1 MTRRKKITLWIVGIF
16 LSPIILSIILGILL
30 YVPPVQQW
38 AVDEISQIASKQTGW
53 DIRLEKVRL
62 KFLFS
67 LDMQDISVTNPDTM
81 LTVDHL
87 VVDLG
92 FSKLPKAKIIVKSVE
107 VKNCNVDTQDLIT
120 SMRIKGC
127 IGDFLLR
134 ADDVDLRKQTVDLTQ
149 ASLTL
154 SDIDIAMMTDTTE
167 VDTTESEPVPWI
179 INLGNIEVRD
189 SKLAFHLPGDTMS
202 VSASIDSF
210 VVAGGALYL
219 EDGIYTVKR
228 ADIGA
233 SALLYDMNYE
243 PEIVGFDY
251 NHIYLSDINL
261 GVSDIYY
268 SEDSLSL
275 YLSNG
280 RAAEKS
286 GLQLTELKTHFTMLD
301 KGIELPDMLLRT
313 GASEAEGAVSLDWLS
328 LEPGGKGEMKASLTA
343 SVGMGDV
350 GIMVPDV
357 AQMLPNQPILLE
369 AEAEGNV
376 DEMDINKCHL
386 LIENMLEANAEGAA
400 YNLLDMDRLAFSLDL
415 SMDTYDL
422 SIVNQMAELGDAVCL
437 PDMHIEGNAA
447 LFEGVYMA
455 DLNLLQDEGKVDV
468 KASYNTKAEAYN
480 AKLDINRLQLDNFL
494 PGDSL
499 HTLTARAEV
508 TGRGMDV
515 FSKSM
520 QLNANLEVETFGYGP
535 NDLGNMSLKAKMA
548 DGFATMDF
556 YADNELLVAQS
567 CVEAELSQKIS
578 LAGFSLDVNHID
590 FYELGLVEKP
600 FAASML
606 LEIEGNSNLKDTYLL
621 EGSMKAIEFVLP
633 DTILHP
639 LDMNLSA
646 GILPDSMYAVADAGD
661 LELAVKSC
669 EGLDS
674 LLSKCDR
681 LVAELQRQF
690 DNFEID
696 QLRLMN
702 CLPSVTAS
710 LNCGS
715 RNPLF
720 NMLYATSGYSF
731 DTIAL
736 DLESDAERGLYA
748 QGNVLGLNTG
758 AAVIDT
764 IRLDAFQDSLGVVNM
779 NLHVENNK
787 QNREVVFS
795 ADLITS
801 IMPAGVSVTV
811 IFHDAQG
818 QKGVELGATVSV
830 DHNSVC
836 LQLQPLNP
844 VVAYRDFTL
853 NEDNYISLDKE
864 HNLKADIDLLCDDG
878 TGLKL
883 YTTENED
890 ALYDITLS
898 VNSFN
903 LGELSSVIPYMPE
916 VKGLLAGD
924 VHLVQSKEDMSIT
937 GDISVDELAYEGAPL
952 GDIGANLM
960 YLPNADGSHYVD
972 AILTHDGNEVLLLS
986 GSYTDTDG
994 GAIDAEATMRHLPL
1008 ELANGFVP
1016 DGMAGLSGYI
1026 EAAMTVQ
1033 GSLSAPEINGII
1045 YTDSMHVFSDMYS
1058 VNLSFPDDTLTIK
1071 DNYISLN
1078 KIEAYSTGETPLVLD
1093 GNVDFRD
1100 FSNIA
1105 MNLSL
1110 DATEFELINAPK
1122 TRQAVAYGKVFADV
1136 HATMTGTLNDIKVR
1150 GSLALLGNTDVTY
1163 VLSDSPLSTEDD
1175 LAELV
1180 TFIDFN
1186 EPIVV
1191 DTATV
1196 VAPQNMDV
1204 ELALTIEQTAQVHCL
1219 LSSDGG
1225 NYIDLEGGGDFTMTY
1240 TMLDG
1245 LNLFGRYEV
1254 VSGVMNY
1261 SIMVMALKDCVIQ
1274 SGSYVEFSGNVMN
1287 PKLNVA
1293 ASEKVKATVTE
1304 DNVPRTV
1311 TFDVGVV
1318 ISQTLENMGLEFTLE
1333 APEDLTVSNQLAT
1346 LTAEGR
1352 SKAAV
1357 TLMVTGMYI
1366 ADDGSGGG
1374 FSASNA
1380 LNSFLQSQIS
1390 SISNKALSTIDL
1402 SFGVDNTTTETGASQ
1417 TDYSFSF
1424 AKHFWGNRISVII
1437 GGKVSSGEEAQNN
1450 GQSIIDNVSLEY
1462 RLDRSGTRY
1471 VRVYYDKETES
1482 VMEGEITEMGG
1493 GIVFRRKSNKLGE
1506 LFIFKK
1512 NKK

>member
-1 MTRRKKITLWIVGIF
+1 MKRRKKITLWIVGVL
-16 LSPIILSIILGILL
+16 LSPVILSVILGILL

-38 AVDEISQIASKQTGW
+38 AVNEISQIASKQTGW
-53 DIRLEKVRL
+53 DISLERVRL

-67 LDMQDISVTNPDTM
+67 LDMQNISVTNPDVM

-92 FSKLPKAKIIVKSVE
+92 FSKLPKAKIIVKAVE

-120 SMRIKGC
+120 SVRIKGC

-134 ADDVDLRKQTVDLTQ
+134 ADEVDLRRQTVDLTQ

-154 SDIDIAMMTDTTE
+154 SDIDIEMQDTT
-167 VDTTESEPVPWI
+167 VIDTTESEPVKWV
-179 INLGNIEVRD
+179 INLGDIAVRE
-189 SKLAFHLPGDTMS
+189 SRLAFHMPGDTMS
-202 VSASIDSF
+202 VRTSIDSL
-210 VVAGGALYL
+210 VVTGGALYL
-219 EDGIYTVKR
+219 ENGVYTVGR
-228 ADIGA
+228 AELGA
-233 SALLYDMNYE
+233 NFLAYDMNYE
-243 PEIVGFDY
+243 PETAGFDY
-251 NHIYLSDINL
+251 NHIALSDINL
-261 GVSDIYY
+261 DLSDIYY

-275 YLSNG
+275 FLSDG

-286 GLQLTELKTHFTMLD
+286 GLRLNELKSHFTMLD
-301 KGIELPDMLLRT
+301 KGMYLPDIQLLT
-313 GASEAEGAVSLDWLS
+313 GASKAEGAVSLEWQA
-328 LEPGGKGEMKASLTA
+328 LEPGGKGQMNAALSAT
-343 SVGMGDV
+343 VGKSD
-350 GIMVPDV
+350 IALFVPDV
-357 AQMLPNQPILLE
+357 APMLPDQPIILE
-369 AEAEGNV
+369 AEVGGNV
-376 DEMDINKCHL
+376 DEMDIRTCRL
-386 LIENMLEANAEGAA
+386 LIDNMMEAEAEGAA
-400 YNLLDMDRLAFSLDL
+400 YNVLDMDRLSFSIDL
-415 SMDTYDL
+415 TADTYDL
-422 SIVNQMAELGDAVCL
+422 SVVNQMADLGDAVCL

-455 DLNLLQDEGKVDV
+455 DLNIRQDEGQAAV
-468 KASYNTKAEAYN
+468 KASYNTKADAYS
-480 AKLDINRLQLDNFL
+480 AKLDINRLQLDHFL

-520 QLNANLEVETFGYGP
+520 QLTANLEVETFGYGP
-535 NDLGNMSLKAKMA
+535 NDLGNMSLKAKLQNGM
-548 DGFATMDF
+548 GTVDF

-567 CVEAELSQKIS
+567 CIEAELSHTTT

-590 FYELGLVEKP
+590 FYELGLVDKP

-606 LEIEGNSNLKDTYLL
+606 LEIDGNSNLKDTYVV
-621 EGSMKAIEFVLP
+621 EGSVKAIEFVLP

-639 LDMNLSA
+639 LDMSLSA
-646 GILPDSMYAVADAGD
+646 GVLPDTIYAVADAGD
-661 LELAVKSC
+661 LELAVSSC
-669 EGLDS
+669 QGLDS
-674 LLSKCDR
+674 LLNKCDR
-681 LVAELQRQF
+681 LVAELERQF

-702 CLPSVTAS
+702 LLPSVSAR

-715 RNPLF
+715 RNPIF
-720 NMLYATSGYSF
+720 NILYATSGYSF

-736 DLESDAERGLYA
+736 DLESDSSRGLYA
-748 QGNVLGLNTG
+748 KGGVLGFNTG
-758 AAVIDT
+758 AILLDT
-764 IRLDAFQDSLGVVNM
+764 IRLDAFQDTLGVVNM

-787 QNREVVFS
+787 QNKEVTFSTDLNTKLMPTGVS
-795 ADLITS
+795 ADI
-801 IMPAGVSVTV
+801 
-811 IFHDAQG
+811 IFHDSQG
-818 QKGVELGATVSV
+818 QKGVEIGTTVSV
-830 DHNSVC
+830 DHNSVRMH
-836 LQLQPLNP
+836 LQPENP
-844 VVAYRDFTL
+844 VVAYRNFTL
-853 NEDNYISLDKE
+853 NNDNYISLDKQQHLE
-864 HNLKADIDLLCDDG
+864 ANVNLRCDDG
-878 TGLKL
+878 TGLAL
-883 YTTENED
+883 FTTENAD

-898 VNSFN
+898 VDSFN
-903 LGELSSVIPYMPE
+903 LGELSSVLPYLPE
-916 VKGLLAGD
+916 IKGLLDGD
-924 VHLVQSKEDMSIT
+924 VHLVQGEKDMSIT

-952 GDIGANLM
+952 GNIGANLL

-972 AILTHDGNEVLLLS
+972 AVLTLEGNEILLLDGTYIDS
-986 GSYTDTDG
+986 DG
-994 GAIDAEATMRHLPL
+994 GSIDAKATMQQLPL
-1008 ELANGFVP
+1008 SLANGFVP
-1016 DGMAGLSGYI
+1016 DGMAGLNGYM
-1026 EAAMTVQ
+1026 EAAMTVK
-1033 GSLSAPEINGII
+1033 GPLSAPAINGFIC
-1045 YTDSMHVFSDMYS
+1045 TDSMHVYSDMYS
-1058 VNLSFPDDTLTIK
+1058 VNLSFPDDTLIIK
-1071 DNYISLN
+1071 DNYINLN
-1078 KIEAYSTGETPLVLD
+1078 KIEAYSSGDTPIVVD
-1093 GNVDFRD
+1093 GYVDFHD

-1105 MNLSL
+1105 MDLSL

-1136 HATMTGTLNDIKVR
+1136 HAKMTGTLNDIKVR
-1150 GSLALLGNTDVTY
+1150 GSLSVLGNTDVTY
-1163 VLSDSPLSTEDD
+1163 VLSDSPLSESDD
-1175 LAELV
+1175 LDELV

-1186 EPIVV
+1186 EPIVIDSAQV
-1191 DTATV
+1191 A
-1196 VAPQNMDV
+1196 APQNMDI
-1204 ELALTIEQTAQVHCL
+1204 EMALTIEQTAQVHCL
-1219 LSSDGG
+1219 LSTDGS
-1225 NYIDLEGGGDFTMTY
+1225 NYIDIEGGGDFTMTY
-1240 TMLDG
+1240 NMLDG

-1254 VSGVMNY
+1254 ISGVMNY
-1261 SIMVMALKDCVIQ
+1261 SIMVLALKDCVIQ
-1274 SGSYVEFSGNVMN
+1274 NGSYVEFNGNVLN
-1287 PKLNVA
+1287 PRLNIA

-1318 ISQTLENMGLEFTLE
+1318 ITQTMENMGLEFTLE

-1357 TLMVTGMYI
+1357 TLIVTGMYI

-1402 SFGVDNTTTETGASQ
+1402 TFGMDSSTTETGASQ

-1450 GQSIIDNVSLEY
+1450 GQSIINNVSLEY

-1482 VMEGEITEMGG
+1482 VMEGEITEMGA

-1512 NKK
+1512 DKK